1 MPLNVISNFAANVA
15 HRHLSMSDAAA
26 TNSVAKLSAG
36 TRVLTAKDDAASLA
50 IGSRLR
56 AEVSAL
62 KQAQV
67 NAGQAVSMLQIA
79 DGALSRINDILVR
92 MKALAVQSSSGQLSD
107 TERGMLN
114 QEFTALRDE
123 IDRIADDTEFN
134 GTKLLN
140 GSNSFSA
147 DVTGATAITPAAG
160 FEQFMFT
167 NDTGAFTATDT
178 VQVGFDDTT
187 GQFTVTNTVTG
198 IAYVSDPGITAPGA
212 GEFRDVVIN
221 GAGLTIQLNSQFD
234 DAAAIVAGATS
245 EFTVAGG
252 TSTNLSLQFKV
263 GTGTDTYDD
272 VTINLAGGRTTAL
285 SSNLSTSV
293 ISSQADAELA
303 IGEVGTAID
312 QLAENRALLGASQ
325 NRIEFA
331 SANIATTVENTEAAR
346 SALLDLDV
354 ASEMS
359 AFTSKQI
366 LVQAGV
372 SMLAQANQLPQNLL
386 KLFQ

>member
-15 HRHLSMSDAAA
+15 HRHLTMSDAAA
-26 TNSVAKLSAG
+26 SNSVAKLSSG
-36 TRVLTAKDDAASLA
+36 SRVLSAKDDAASLA

-92 MKALAVQSSSGQLSD
+92 MKSLSVQASSGQLSN

-114 QEFTALRDE
+114 QEFTALNSE

-140 GSNSFSA
+140 GSNTFSA
-147 DVTGATAITPAAG
+147 GTLGANIG
-160 FEQFMFT
+160 QDDGIEQFLFT
-167 NDTGAFTATDT
+167 NDTGAFSATDSVT
-178 VQVGFDDTT
+178 VAFDATT
-187 GQFTVTNTVTG
+187 DQFTVTNTTTGVAYTSDAGVT
-198 IAYVSDPGITAPGA
+198 TPGA
-212 GEFRDVVIN
+212 GNFREVVIN
-221 GAGLTIQLNSQFD
+221 GAGLTIQLNAQFD
-234 DAAAIVAGATS
+234 DTSAIAANNA
-245 EFTVAGG
+245 FTVGGG
-252 TSTNLSLQFKV
+252 TSDTLSLEFKI
-263 GTGTDTYDD
+263 GTGTDSYDD
-272 VTINLAGGRTTAL
+272 VTIALASARTTAL
-285 SSNLSTSV
+285 SPTLTTST
-293 ISSQADAELA
+293 IDSQANAELA
-303 IGEVGTAID
+303 IAEVSSAID
-312 QLAENRALLGASQ
+312 TLAQNRALLGSSQ

-354 ASEMS
+354 AAEMS
-359 AFTSKQI
+359 DFTSKQI

>member
-15 HRHLSMSDAAA
+15 HRHLTMSDAAA
-26 TNSVAKLSAG
+26 SNSVAKLSSG
-36 TRVLTAKDDAASLA
+36 SRVLSAKDDAASLA

-92 MKALAVQSSSGQLSD
+92 MKSLSVQASSGQLSN

-114 QEFTALRDE
+114 QEFTALRSE

-140 GSNSFSA
+140 GSNTFSA
-147 DVTGATAITPAAG
+147 GTIGGNVGQDDGI
-160 FEQFMFT
+160 EQFLFT
-167 NDTGAFTATDT
+167 NDTGAFSATDSVT
-178 VQVGFDDTT
+178 VAFDATT
-187 GQFTVTNTVTG
+187 DQFTVTNAATG
-198 IAYVSDPGITAPGA
+198 ITYTSDAGVTSPTAGN
-212 GEFRDVVIN
+212 FREVVIN

-234 DAAAIVAGATS
+234 DTLAIAANNT
-245 EFTVAGG
+245 FTVGGG
-252 TSTNLSLQFKV
+252 TSDTLSLEFKI

-272 VTINLAGGRTTAL
+272 VTIALASARTTAL
-285 SSNLSTSV
+285 SATLSTST
-293 ISSQADAELA
+293 IDSQANAELA
-303 IGEVGTAID
+303 IAEVSSAID
-312 QLAENRALLGASQ
+312 TLAQNRALLGSSQ

-354 ASEMS
+354 AAEMS
-359 AFTSKQI
+359 DFTSKQI